1 MGNPGF
7 ENQGAG
13 DLYQTDLGARA
24 GVLHWVGAVVSLALV
39 GGLGYWGATLIMRD
53 VSGVPVVR
61 KLDGPMRVQPENP
74 GGTVA
79 SYQGLAVNE
88 VQAEGTAAA
97 PADRLV
103 LAPEL
108 AVISDDDQPGAT
120 VANTP
125 RAATPVVE
133 ADDAKIVAPESQIA
147 ASLSQDSSPADPAT
161 VTAALIDQITGFAA
175 PLEATQNEEVQI
187 AVVKPPKATVAPK
200 EGLARSLRPFPRP
213 KRTSPAA
220 VESAVLAAL
229 QEDQPE
235 VSDTERSV
243 PAGTRLVQLGA
254 FDSADEARSVWV
266 KLDSGSFKALME
278 GKIRLIQEAES
289 GGRTFYRLR
298 AVGFADLSD
307 ARRFCAALIAGK
319 SDCIPVVAR

>member
-1 MGNPGF
+1 MGNPGI

-13 DLYQTDLGARA
+13 DLYQTDPGARA

-108 AVISDDDQPGAT
+108 ATISEDDQPG
-120 VANTP
+120 VAVSNTQ
-125 RAATPVVE
+125 RAATPSVE
-133 ADDAKIVAPESQIA
+133 ADDTQIVAPESQVA
-147 ASLSQDSSPADPAT
+147 ASLSQDSAPADPAA
-161 VTAALIDQITGFAA
+161 VAAALIDQITGSAT
-175 PLEATQNEEVQI
+175 PLEATPDQDIQV
-187 AVVKPPKATVAPK
+187 AAVKPPEATVAPK

-213 KRTSPAA
+213 KRTAPAA

-243 PAGTRLVQLGA
+243 AAGTRLVQLGA
-254 FDSADEARSVWV
+254 FDSAEEARTVWV
-266 KLDSGSFKALME
+266 KLDAGRFKPLME
-278 GKIRLIQEAES
+278 GKSRLIQEAES

-319 SDCIPVVAR
+319 ADCIPVVAR